1 MRRQRLIDARKAIG
15 KTQEEVAEAV
25 GVDRTTLGKWER
37 DESTPQPGQRS
48 RYAEALGLTLD
59 ELAAMLSSVPSIES
73 ETPDW
78 VSTYLGMEQSATTIR
93 AHEPRGIYGLLQ
105 TPRYT
110 EALISRVGITGV
122 SDTYIQRSV
131 EQRLYRQKRVRSGD
145 LEIDLVQ
152 PESAL
157 HLVVGTAEVMA
168 EQMATYLQLSELP
181 NVTLRVSPYSAG
193 NHEAL
198 RLGNF
203 ALMTHPWGTP
213 RVHLE
218 SYGGGRFIT
227 DADEVAY
234 FSAVFDQAKNVAL
247 TPAESKRFVRRLENA
262 WSKRC

>member
-1 MRRQRLIDARKAIG
+1 MRRQRLIEARKAIG

-48 RYAEALGLTLD
+48 RYAEALGITLD
-59 ELAAMLSSVPSIES
+59 ELAAMLSSVPSIEA

-78 VSTYLGMEQSATTIR
+78 VSTYLGMEQSATSIR
-93 AHEPRGIYGLLQ
+93 AHEPRGVYGLLQ

-110 EALISRVGITGV
+110 AALISRVGITGV
-122 SDTYIQRSV
+122 SDTYIQRSI

-157 HLVVGTAEVMA
+157 HLVVGTPEVMA
-168 EQMATYLQLSELP
+168 EQMASCLELAELP
-181 NVTLRVSPYSAG
+181 TVTLRVSPYSAG

-218 SYGGGRFIT
+218 GYGGGRFIT
-227 DADEVAY
+227 NADEVSY
-234 FSAVFDQAKNVAL
+234 FSAVFDQAKSMAL
-247 TPAESKRFVRRLENA
+247 TPVESKKFVQRLEKA
-262 WSKRC
+262 WSKKC